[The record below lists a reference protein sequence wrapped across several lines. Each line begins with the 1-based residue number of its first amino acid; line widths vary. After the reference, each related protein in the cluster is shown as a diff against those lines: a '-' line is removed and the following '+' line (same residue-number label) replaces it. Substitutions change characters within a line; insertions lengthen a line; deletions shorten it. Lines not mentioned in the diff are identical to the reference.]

1 MTEAPAVDPRWAKLL
16 SLTVHEFRTPMTVVS
31 GYIRMLLQEYAG
43 PLTDRQRKMLEEAEK
58 SYGRLTVLVSE
69 ISELSNLESGTL
81 TFNKHRTD
89 LRAAVRQAA
98 EQAPPLADR
107 EIAIDLQLGDGAAE
121 VHGDPIRLAKAFT
134 SILAALR
141 RELVAS
147 DRLIVREVQGPSR
160 APLELR
166 IGDDEVLAAFDADPD
181 RPTFD
186 EWREGVGLSLA
197 IARRLIEKHGGRL
210 SGAPG
215 GRKAG
220 AAIVFQPLS

>member
-98 EQAPPLADR
+98 EQ
-107 EIAIDLQLGDGAAE
+107 
-121 VHGDPIRLAKAFT
+121 
-134 SILAALR
+134 
-141 RELVAS
+141 
-147 DRLIVREVQGPSR
+147 
-160 APLELR
+160 
-166 IGDDEVLAAFDADPD
+166 
-181 RPTFD
+181 
-186 EWREGVGLSLA
+186 
-197 IARRLIEKHGGRL
+197 
-210 SGAPG
+210 
-215 GRKAG
+215 
-220 AAIVFQPLS
+220 